1 MRKKKPS
8 SFNEKTLLNR
18 LLKNYAL
25 ILVTLILIGMVS
37 IGMNTYWQSM
47 GRGEIT
53 AQEAVDTI
61 ARSINDKN
69 IQGKTMLN
77 GLTDNQE
84 KINNLNRY
92 MDEPI
97 SNYLN
102 YSYDQQLATGNY
114 LFLPG
119 QVKNF
124 YTMYDNIES
133 IIMVLNNYNDYYL
146 STADDKSGKK
156 ISGTPRLNNKFYLSY
171 PITNP
176 VTLEVLGSFYVEF
189 SQKDIIDSLTHLTT
203 FDGLSAY
210 VFSSTGY
217 QLLTYTEKNN
227 TLDQQLIQQKMKE
240 ISLLPIQ
247 TLAQTNLLEHIQTT
261 SGFDILVTVSKH
273 QILTHVFFDL
283 RILMIGG
290 LGLILLLLYLLYRTF
305 TKYSQQ
311 VDIIMDSMALVTKG
325 DLNTRINE
333 QETQF
338 ELRELSKGI
347 NTMLDNIEQYI
358 ADIYKLEIKQ
368 QDAHMRALQSQIS
381 PHFLYNTLEYI
392 RMYALSEGSEELA
405 DVVYAFS
412 TLLRNNTDQAKTTT
426 LEKEL
431 SFCEKYVYLY
441 QMRYPDRIAYH
452 FEIDDALKK
461 LVLPKFSIQPLIENY
476 FVHGIDFSR
485 NDNAISVKAHL
496 SNDQVKILIRDNG
509 KGISPQKLALIETKL
524 QSEQIELHGSIGLQ
538 NVNERLRAYFGPSFL
553 MTIRPNET
561 KGIAIELSFD
571 DSFPKTEIGYN
582 NSQTSSQ

>member
-1 MRKKKPS
+1 MRKKRPS
-8 SFNEKTLLNR
+8 SINEKTLLNR

-25 ILVTLILIGMVS
+25 ILVSLILIGMIS
-37 IGMNTYWQSM
+37 IGLNTYWQSM
-47 GRGEIT
+47 GRGKIT
-53 AQEAVDTI
+53 AQEAVDMI
-61 ARSINDKN
+61 SRSINDKN
-69 IQGKTMLN
+69 LQGKTMLN
-77 GLTDNQE
+77 GLTENQE
-84 KINNLNRY
+84 KINNLNHY
-92 MDEPI
+92 MDTSI
-97 SNYLN
+97 SDYLN
-102 YSYDQQLATGNY
+102 YSYDQQLETGNY
-114 LFLPG
+114 LFLPS

-124 YTMYDNIES
+124 YTMYDNVES
-133 IIMVLNNYNDYYL
+133 IIMVLNNYDDYYL
-146 STADDKSGKK
+146 STAKDKNGKK
-156 ISGTPRLNNKFYLSY
+156 ISGTPRLDNKFYLAY

-189 SQKDIIDSLTHLTT
+189 SQKDIVDSLTHLTT
-203 FDGLSAY
+203 FEGLSAY

-217 QLLTYTEKNN
+217 QLLTYIEEKDIA
-227 TLDQQLIQQKMKE
+227 DQTLIQQKMNE
-240 ISLLPIQ
+240 TSLLPIQ
-247 TLAQTNLLEHIQTT
+247 KLSEKNIVEHLQTT
-261 SGFDILVTVSKH
+261 TGFDILVTVSKEK
-273 QILTHVFFDL
+273 ILTHVFFDL
-283 RILMIGG
+283 RILMLGG
-290 LGLILLLLYLLYRTF
+290 FVLILLLLYLLYRTF

-311 VDIIMDSMALVTKG
+311 VDIIMDSMALVSKG
-325 DLNTRINE
+325 ELNTRIDD

-338 ELRELSKGI
+338 ELKELSKGI

-452 FEIDDALKK
+452 FEIDEALKK
-461 LVLPKFSIQPLIENY
+461 LILPKFSIQPLIENY

-496 SNDQVKILIRDNG
+496 VDGQVQILIRDNG
-509 KGISPQKLALIETKL
+509 KGISLQKLTLIQAKL
-524 QSEQIELHGSIGLQ
+524 WSQQIELHDSIGLQ
-538 NVNERLRAYFGPSFL
+538 NVNERLRAYFGVSFL
-553 MTIRPNET
+553 MTINPNET
-561 KGIAIELSFD
+561 KGIALELSFND
-571 DSFPKTEIGYN
+571 P
-582 NSQTSSQ
+582 SS